1 MQRTVID
8 NRYTLVEPLGGGG
21 MAEVYLAHDDVL
33 DRDVALKI
41 LRNQYANDEEF
52 VERFRREAQS
62 AAKLSHPNIV
72 SIYDRGRSEDGA
84 YYIAMEHVQRGTLKD
99 RIKRDGALA
108 PDAAIGVTLQIADA
122 LQAAH
127 ENGVIHRDIKPQ
139 NVLVTRT
146 GDVKVTDFGIARAAS
161 SPLTQTS
168 AVLGTA
174 AYMSP
179 EQAMGKPVG
188 PQSDLYSLGVVL
200 FEMLTGEL
208 PYDAESPVSLAMKH
222 VNEPPRSPREANPSV
237 PDPLDAITL
246 KLLAKNPEDRYGS
259 ATKLA
264 DELERVRSGLAPA
277 AVDTEKT
284 TAAMTTPLAPPP
296 TTLRERT
303 AKTAVRSPAA
313 PPLSVPGRGGRRGGP
328 SRALAAL
335 FFGLILLIG
344 LAWALTSFLSGPGES
359 EDQSGANQSET
370 PVAEEADTVSV
381 PNLVGVFNAQ
391 GAADALVA
399 EDLVLGEVGEA
410 PNDTIFA
417 GVVSE
422 QNPTAGEEVESGTSV
437 DVTVSTGPVQ
447 AAPAP
452 APAPAPASQPAA
464 APVPAPLPDPQPAA
478 VQQPD
483 PEAAE
488 EAAEDRVEAR
498 EERQEARSEAKE
510 NQKGKGNNKKGK
522 N

>member
-1 MQRTVID
+1 VQRAIID
-8 NRYTLVEPLGGGG
+8 NRYTLVDPLGGGG

-62 AAKLSHPNIV
+62 AASLSHPNIV

-99 RIKRDGALA
+99 RIKRDGPLA
-108 PDAAIGVTLQIADA
+108 PDAATGVAVQIADA

-174 AYMSP
+174 GYMSP
-179 EQAMGKPVG
+179 EQAMGHSVG

-200 FEMLTGEL
+200 YEMLAGEL
-208 PYDAESPVSLAMKH
+208 PYDAESPISLAMKH
-222 VNEPPRSPREANPSV
+222 VNEPPRSPREANLEV
-237 PDPLDAITL
+237 PEPLDAITL
-246 KLLAKNPEDRYGS
+246 KLLAKNPEDRYAS
-259 ATKLA
+259 ATELA
-264 DELERVRSGLAPA
+264 DDLERVRSGLPPA
-277 AVDTEKT
+277 AVGTGKT
-284 TAAMTTPLAPPP
+284 IAAMTTPPASPP
-296 TTLRERT
+296 TTRMERT
-303 AKTAVRSPAA
+303 AKTTVRPSVASP
-313 PPLSVPGRGGRRGGP
+313 PMTPGRGGRRGGH
-328 SRALAAL
+328 SRALGAL
-335 FFGLILLIG
+335 LLGLVLLAG
-344 LAWALTSFLSGPGES
+344 LAWALTSFLSSQSDSGGES
-359 EDQSGANQSET
+359 ENQSQI

-391 GAADALVA
+391 GAAEALAA
-399 EDLVLGEVGEA
+399 EGLVLGEVGEA
-410 PNDTIFA
+410 PNNTIFA

-422 QNPTAGEEVESGTSV
+422 QSPAAGEEVESGASV
-437 DVTVSTGPVQ
+437 NVTVSTGSVQ
-447 AAPAP
+447 VAPT
-452 APAPAPASQPAA
+452 PAA
-464 APVPAPLPDPQPAA
+464 APQPVVAPLPDPQPAA
-478 VQQPD
+478 VQQPE
-483 PEAAE
+483 PEVAE
-488 EAAEDRVEAR
+488 EAAEDKEEAR
-498 EERQEARSEAKE
+498 EERQEARKEAKE
-510 NQKGKGNNKKGK
+510 DKKGKGNKKDK

>member
-1 MQRTVID
+1 
-8 NRYTLVEPLGGGG
+8 

-84 YYIAMEHVQRGTLKD
+84 YYIAMEHVQRGTLKE

-139 NVLVTRT
+139 NVLVTST

-161 SPLTQTS
+161 SPLTQSS

-179 EQAMGKPVG
+179 EQAMGEQVG

-200 FEMLTGEL
+200 FEMLTREL
-208 PYDAESPVSLAMKH
+208 PYDAESPISLAMKH
-222 VNEPPRSPREANPSV
+222 VNEPPRSPREANPEV
-237 PDPLDAITL
+237 PEPLDAITL
-246 KLLAKNPEDRYGS
+246 KLLAKNPEDRYAS
-259 ATKLA
+259 ATELA
-264 DELERVRSGLAPA
+264 NDLERVRSGLTPTAMDA
-277 AVDTEKT
+277 ERT

-296 TTLRERT
+296 ATSGERT
-303 AKTAVRSPAA
+303 AKTAVRSPVA
-313 PPLSVPGRGGRRGGP
+313 PPPRVSGRMGRRGGP

-335 FFGLILLIG
+335 LFGLVLLAG
-344 LAWALTSFLSGPGES
+344 VAWALTSFLSPQDDSGSES
-359 EDQSGANQSET
+359 ENQSGANQSET
-370 PVAEEADTVSV
+370 PTTEEATTVLV
-381 PNLVGVFNAQ
+381 PDLLWASTA
-391 GAADALVA
+391 AAD
-399 EDLVLGEVGEA
+399 LGSVGLNLGAVEEV
-410 PNDTIFA
+410 PNDTFLA
-417 GVVSE
+417 GQVIE
-422 QNPTAGEEVESGTSV
+422 TNPFEGTEAEVGSTV
-437 DVTVSTGPVQ
+437 NITVSTGPAQV
-447 AAPAP
+447 APAP
-452 APAPAPASQPAA
+452 APAPQPA
-464 APVPAPLPDPQPAA
+464 PAPLLPAPQPVA

-488 EAAEDRVEAR
+488 EAAEDKEEAQ
-498 EERQEARSEAKE
+498 EERQEARREAKE
-510 NQKGKGNNKKGK
+510 GQKGRDKKGK

>member
-33 DRDVALKI
+33 DREVALKI

-108 PDAAIGVTLQIADA
+108 PDVATGVALQIADA

-139 NVLVTRT
+139 NVLVSRT

-174 AYMSP
+174 GYMSP

-208 PYDAESPVSLAMKH
+208 PYDAESPISLALKH
-222 VNEPPRSPREANPSV
+222 VNEPPRSPREANPEVSE
-237 PDPLDAITL
+237 PLDAITL
-246 KLLAKNPEDRYGS
+246 KLLAKNPENRYAS
-259 ATKLA
+259 AAELA
-264 DELERVRSGLAPA
+264 DDLERVRSGLPPA
-277 AVDTEKT
+277 AAGMEKT
-284 TAAMTTPLAPPP
+284 APLAPPP
-296 TTLRERT
+296 TSPGERT
-303 AKTAVRSPAA
+303 ARTAVRA
-313 PPLSVPGRGGRRGGP
+313 PVAPTPRVPGRGGRRGGP

-335 FFGLILLIG
+335 FFGLVLLIG
-344 LAWALTSFLSGPGES
+344 LAWALTSFLLPQDDSGSES
-359 EDQSGANQSET
+359 ENQSET
-370 PVAEEADTVSV
+370 PVAEEPTTVLVPDLLWASTAAADLGRVGLNLGAVEEV
-381 PNLVGVFNAQ
+381 PNNTFLAGQVIETNPFEGTEA
-391 GAADALVA
+391 
-399 EDLVLGEVGEA
+399 EVGS
-410 PNDTIFA
+410 T
-417 GVVSE
+417 
-422 QNPTAGEEVESGTSV
+422 V
-437 DVTVSTGPVQ
+437 DMTVSTGPVPDPQ
-447 AAPAP
+447 SA
-452 APAPAPASQPAA
+452 
-464 APVPAPLPDPQPAA
+464 PAPLPAPQPAA

-483 PEAAE
+483 PDAVE
-488 EAAEDRVEAR
+488 EAADDKEEAR
-498 EERQEARSEAKE
+498 EARKE
-510 NQKGKGNNKKGK
+510 DKEDKKGKGNKKGK

>member
-1 MQRTVID
+1 MQRTIID

-33 DRDVALKI
+33 DREVALKI
-41 LRNQYANDEEF
+41 LRNQYVNDEEF

-108 PDAAIGVTLQIADA
+108 PDVATGVALQITDA

-139 NVLVTRT
+139 NVLVSRT

-174 AYMSP
+174 GYMSP

-200 FEMLTGEL
+200 FEMLAGEL
-208 PYDAESPVSLAMKH
+208 PYDAESPISLALKH

-237 PDPLDAITL
+237 SEPLDAITL
-246 KLLAKNPEDRYGS
+246 RLLSKNPEDRYAS
-259 ATKLA
+259 AAELA
-264 DELERVRSGLAPA
+264 EDLERVRSGLPPTAMDA
-277 AVDTEKT
+277 ERT

-296 TTLRERT
+296 RTSGERT
-303 AKTAVRSPAA
+303 AKTAVRSPVA
-313 PPLSVPGRGGRRGGP
+313 PSRAPRREGRRGGY

-335 FFGLILLIG
+335 LFGLVLLAG
-344 LAWALTSFLSGPGES
+344 LAWGLTSFLPSQDDSGS
-359 EDQSGANQSET
+359 EAENQDEP
-370 PVAEEADTVSV
+370 PVTEEAETVAV
-381 PNLVGVFNAQ
+381 PNLVGIFNAQ
-391 GAADALVA
+391 GAAEALAA
-399 EDLVLGEVGEA
+399 ESLVLGEVSEA

-422 QNPTAGEEVESGTSV
+422 QNPAAGEEVESGTSV
-437 DVTVSTGPVQ
+437 NVTVSTGPAQV
-447 AAPAP
+447 APP
-452 APAPAPASQPAA
+452 P
-464 APVPAPLPDPQPAA
+464 APVPQPVAAPLPDPQPAA
-478 VQQPD
+478 VQQLD

-488 EAAEDRVEAR
+488 EAAEDRQEAR
-498 EERQEARSEAKE
+498 EERQEARKEAKE
-510 NQKGKGNNKKGK
+510 DQKGKGNNKGKG
-522 N
+522 

>member
-1 MQRTVID
+1 MQRTIID

-41 LRNQYANDEEF
+41 LRSQYANDDEF

-62 AAKLSHPNIV
+62 AASLSHPNIV

-99 RIKRDGALA
+99 RIKRDGALP
-108 PDAAIGVTLQIADA
+108 PDVAVGVTLQIADA

-139 NVLVTRT
+139 NVLVSRT

-174 AYMSP
+174 GYMSP
-179 EQAMGKPVG
+179 EQAMGTLVG
-188 PQSDLYSLGVVL
+188 LQSDLYSLGVVL
-200 FEMLTGEL
+200 FEMLAGEL
-208 PYDAESPVSLAMKH
+208 PYDAESPISLALKH

-237 PDPLDAITL
+237 PEPLDAVTL
-246 KLLAKNPEDRYGS
+246 KLLAKNPEDRYAS
-259 ATKLA
+259 AAELA
-264 DELERVRSGLAPA
+264 DDLEQVRSGLPPA
-277 AVDTEKT
+277 AMGTEKT
-284 TAAMTTPLAPPP
+284 VAMTTPLAPPP
-296 TTLRERT
+296 RTRGERT
-303 AKTAVRSPAA
+303 AKTTVRPPVA
-313 PPLSVPGRGGRRGGP
+313 PPPGSAGRIGRQSGR

-335 FFGLILLIG
+335 LFGLVLLAG
-344 LAWALTSFLSGPGES
+344 VAWALTSFLSPQDDSGGES
-359 EDQSGANQSET
+359 ENQSKT
-370 PVAEEADTVSV
+370 PVAEQADTVPV
-381 PNLVGVFNAQ
+381 PNLVGIFNAQ
-391 GAADALVA
+391 GAAEALAA
-399 EDLVLGEVGEA
+399 EGLVLGEVSEA

-422 QNPTAGEEVESGTSV
+422 QNPAAGEEVESGTSV
-437 DVTVSTGPVQ
+437 NVTVSTGPAQ

-452 APAPAPASQPAA
+452 ASVPQPIAAPAPAPLPA
-464 APVPAPLPDPQPAA
+464 PQPAA

-483 PEAAE
+483 PEVAE
-488 EAAEDRVEAR
+488 EAAEDREEAQ
-498 EERQEARSEAKE
+498 EERQEARREAKE
-510 NQKGKGNNKKGK
+510 DQKGKGNKKGK

>member
-1 MQRTVID
+1 VYDSFVQRTVID

-41 LRNQYANDEEF
+41 LRSQYANDDEF

-62 AAKLSHPNIV
+62 AASLSHPNIV

-99 RIKRDGALA
+99 RIKRDGALP
-108 PDAAIGVTLQIADA
+108 PDVAVGVTLQIADA

-139 NVLVTRT
+139 NVLVSRT

-174 AYMSP
+174 GYMSP

-200 FEMLTGEL
+200 YEMLAGEL
-208 PYDAESPVSLAMKH
+208 PYDAESPISLALKH
-222 VNEPPRSPREANPSV
+222 VNEPPRSPRDANASV
-237 PDPLDAITL
+237 PEPLDAITL
-246 KLLAKNPEDRYGS
+246 KLLAKNPEDRYAS
-259 ATKLA
+259 AAELA
-264 DELERVRSGLAPA
+264 DDLERVRSGLTPTAMDA
-277 AVDTEKT
+277 ERT
-284 TAAMTTPLAPPP
+284 TAAMTTPLASPP
-296 TTLRERT
+296 TTPGERT
-303 AKTAVRSPAA
+303 TKTAIRSPVA
-313 PPLSVPGRGGRRGGP
+313 PPPRDPGREERRGGY

-335 FFGLILLIG
+335 LFGLVLLAG
-344 LAWALTSFLSGPGES
+344 LAWALTSFLSPQDDSGS
-359 EDQSGANQSET
+359 EAENQYEP
-370 PVAEEADTVSV
+370 PVTEEAEAVAV
-381 PNLVGVFNAQ
+381 PNLVGIFNAQ
-391 GAADALVA
+391 GAAEALAA
-399 EDLVLGEVGEA
+399 EGLVLGEVSEA

-422 QNPTAGEEVESGTSV
+422 QNPAAGEEVESGTSV
-437 DVTVSTGPVQ
+437 NVTVSTGPAQ

-452 APAPAPASQPAA
+452 ASVPQPIAAPAPAPLPA
-464 APVPAPLPDPQPAA
+464 PQPAA

-483 PEAAE
+483 PKVAE
-488 EAAEDRVEAR
+488 EAAEDREEAQ
-498 EERQEARSEAKE
+498 EERQEARREAKE
-510 NQKGKGNNKKGK
+510 DQTGKGNKKGK

>member
-1 MQRTVID
+1 VYDSFVQRIIID

-33 DRDVALKI
+33 DREVALKI

-108 PDAAIGVTLQIADA
+108 PDVAVGVTLQIADA

-139 NVLVTRT
+139 NVLVSRT

-174 AYMSP
+174 GYMSP

-200 FEMLTGEL
+200 YEMLAGEL
-208 PYDAESPVSLAMKH
+208 PYDAESPISLALKH
-222 VNEPPRSPREANPSV
+222 VNEPPRSPLEANPSV
-237 PDPLDAITL
+237 PEPLDDITL
-246 KLLAKNPEDRYGS
+246 KLLAKNPEDRYAS
-259 ATKLA
+259 AAELA
-264 DELERVRSGLAPA
+264 DDLERVRARLPPA
-277 AVDTEKT
+277 AGGTEK

-296 TTLRERT
+296 RTLGERT
-303 AKTAVRSPAA
+303 AKTAVRSPVA
-313 PPLSVPGRGGRRGGP
+313 PLPRAPGRMGRRSGP

-335 FFGLILLIG
+335 LFGLVLLAG
-344 LAWALTSFLSGPGES
+344 GAWALTSFLSPQDDSGS
-359 EDQSGANQSET
+359 EAENKYET
-370 PVAEEADTVSV
+370 PVAEEAETVGV
-381 PNLVGVFNAQ
+381 PNLVGIFNAQ
-391 GAADALVA
+391 GAAEALAA
-399 EDLVLGEVGEA
+399 EGLVLGEVSEA

-422 QNPTAGEEVESGTSV
+422 QNPAAGEEVEPGTSV
-437 DVTVSTGPVQ
+437 NVIVSTGLAQ

-452 APAPAPASQPAA
+452 APAQQPIAAPA
-464 APVPAPLPDPQPAA
+464 PAPLPAPQPAA
-478 VQQPD
+478 VPPYPRWPPPRPPD
-483 PEAAE
+483 RAAE
-488 EAAEDRVEAR
+488 VREEQQEARREAR
-498 EERQEARSEAKE
+498 EDQKDSNE
-510 NQKGKGNNKKGK
+510 KGKG
-522 N
+522 